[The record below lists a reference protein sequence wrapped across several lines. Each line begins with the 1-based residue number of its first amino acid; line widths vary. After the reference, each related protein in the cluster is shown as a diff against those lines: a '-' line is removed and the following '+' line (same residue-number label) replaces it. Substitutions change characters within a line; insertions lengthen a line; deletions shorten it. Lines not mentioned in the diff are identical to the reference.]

1 MKNNYEIV
9 ERDPLVIDKL
19 LNDSI
24 IFLEKGYLSDIKNF
38 EIVQPNKEVIDFE
51 YATGIRLFHLTKFT
65 YDEKENIL
73 DKLSN
78 IFSALYANNST
89 VFLILDSDGII
100 CNFYLGVKDTH
111 AISQSFSTLKSS
123 LNGNFPGVEY
133 EENMDIERIT
143 NLMENI
149 LKDDVKEIST
159 VTGIPTL
166 KTDEKEKFCQGIEK
180 VINGMEGKK
189 FSAIFLATP
198 IDYNSIKEIKRG
210 YENLYTQLFPYV
222 NTTISLTKSEAIT
235 LSKTTGETFGKT
247 YSENLSK
254 TDSTNK
260 SFSTSHSSSEGQTNT
275 NLKGKMGQLIMG
287 GLGGII
293 AGPGG
298 ALVGGQIANLLLGSS
313 SKNIYSSNGTSETTG
328 TSHAETYGEVYGEN
342 KAHQTTEGEAKSDS
356 TGKSIQIVQKNKALE
371 NVIKKIERQIERIEK
386 SEGNGLWNI
395 GSYFLSSEP
404 QNSIIAANIYNGIT
418 RGEESGIEK
427 NNICIFSS
435 FSNEENNNVDTIKD
449 YLFNFTNPVLK
460 VKIGNGDLYS
470 SIGSIIN
477 NDELAIKF
485 NFPQTSITGLDV
497 VKMATFGRN
506 QVSRFKNEIN
516 IGNLYHLGK
525 AYAPVIKLNLENLT
539 SHTFITGSTGAGKSN
554 AVYTIL
560 EELYNKNIKFLVI
573 EPTKGEYKN
582 IFGGKANVYVY
593 GTNIQYSELLRLN
606 IFSFNDNIHILEHI
620 DRLVE
625 IFNACW
631 PMYAAMPALLK
642 EAIEK
647 SYKMLGWDLKNS
659 CNLYG
664 EKVFPTIKHL
674 KNALENII
682 KNSSYSDETKGNYI
696 GALVTRVNSLSNG
709 IIGNIF
715 TDDELKEEE
724 LFDKNVII
732 DLSRVPSPETK
743 SLIMGIL
750 FVKLQ
755 EYRMSTHTKE
765 NSKLKHVT
773 ILEEAHHLLKN
784 STNISSGA
792 EGDNLQSKSV
802 EMITNSIAEMRTYG
816 QGFIIVDQS
825 PELLNSSAIKNTNTK
840 ICLRLPSL
848 IDREIVGKSMN
859 LNDEQIEEL
868 AKLDTGVAAV
878 IQSDWQ
884 EASLVKFYLM
894 DNAKKYKHSFNK
906 NTIKIDKSLLK
917 ELLNDKLP
925 LNQRISKDKINE
937 EKLNNK
943 EIDEKICDIVDGKTI
958 IEIVNSLHSSTI
970 EEWNEKISLIL
981 TNMLNLNK
989 DDEILKLE
997 IISSILRN
1005 ISFKDL
1011 EFHNFYNQWNE
1022 LIRGDKIL

>member
-1 MKNNYEIV
+1 
-9 ERDPLVIDKL
+9 
-19 LNDSI
+19 
-24 IFLEKGYLSDIKNF
+24 
-38 EIVQPNKEVIDFE
+38 
-51 YATGIRLFHLTKFT
+51 
-65 YDEKENIL
+65 
-73 DKLSN
+73 
-78 IFSALYANNST
+78 
-89 VFLILDSDGII
+89 
-100 CNFYLGVKDTH
+100 
-111 AISQSFSTLKSS
+111 
-123 LNGNFPGVEY
+123 
-133 EENMDIERIT
+133 MDIERIT

-313 SKNIYSSNGTSETTG
+313 SKNISSSNGTSETTG

-784 STNISSGA
+784 STNI
-792 EGDNLQSKSV
+792 LQ
-802 EMITNSIAEMRTYG
+802 E
-816 QGFIIVDQS
+816 
-825 PELLNSSAIKNTNTK
+825 
-840 ICLRLPSL
+840 
-848 IDREIVGKSMN
+848 
-859 LNDEQIEEL
+859 
-868 AKLDTGVAAV
+868 
-878 IQSDWQ
+878 
-884 EASLVKFYLM
+884 
-894 DNAKKYKHSFNK
+894 
-906 NTIKIDKSLLK
+906 LK
-917 ELLNDKLP
+917 E
-925 LNQRISKDKINE
+925 I
-937 EKLNNK
+937 
-943 EIDEKICDIVDGKTI
+943 ICK
-958 IEIVNSLHSSTI
+958 VNL
-970 EEWNEKISLIL
+970 
-981 TNMLNLNK
+981 
-989 DDEILKLE
+989 
-997 IISSILRN
+997 
-1005 ISFKDL
+1005 
-1011 EFHNFYNQWNE
+1011 
-1022 LIRGDKIL
+1022 